1 MKALDVPLR
10 DRFTQFVLESTELI
24 PAAGDALAAGDLVR
38 LGQIVD
44 RSHDAAERLLR
55 NQIPETMWLVRD
67 ARARGAVAASAFGAG
82 FGGSVWAL
90 VPADRAESF
99 RETWA
104 EEYAR
109 RFPGPAAASMFFTTR
124 AGSPAMRL

>member
-10 DRFTQFVLESTELI
+10 DRFSQFVLESTELI
-24 PAAGDALAAGDLVR
+24 PDAGDALSAGDLVR

-44 RSHDAAERLLR
+44 RSHEAAERLLR
-55 NQIPETMWLVRD
+55 NQVPETMWLVRD
-67 ARARGAVAASAFGAG
+67 ARAREAVAASAFGAG

-99 RETWA
+99 RATWA

-109 RFPGPAAASMFFTTR
+109 RFPSPAAASMFFATR